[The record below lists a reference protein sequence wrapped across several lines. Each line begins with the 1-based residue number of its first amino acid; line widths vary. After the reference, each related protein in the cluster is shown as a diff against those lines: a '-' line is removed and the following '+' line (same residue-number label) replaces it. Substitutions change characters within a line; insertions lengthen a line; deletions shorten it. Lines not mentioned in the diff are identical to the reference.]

1 MKPYPDMN
9 KESNEH
15 LPSAKFPVPLLVL
28 METDSTNRHLTQLC
42 DEQGTDIPEFM
53 TVIAE
58 RQTAGKGQRGNSW
71 ESEDCKNITFSF
83 VLYPTFIEA
92 RQQFILSQI
101 ISLSI
106 KEELDEWAEGI
117 SIKWPNDIY
126 WNEKKI
132 CGILIENDLLGHHIG
147 RSISGIGVNINQEVF
162 RSDAPNPVSLKQIT
176 GEDHDRYLILAN
188 IMKRIKE
195 YYTLLRTDCS
205 GKTADFNVK
214 LALTTVHK
222 STNMVPLKD
231 SLVVTSIKNTNKCID
246 KNNYEVCSLYKLT
259 LSNTGSSFT
268 LNGYL
273 KTSSTTYT
281 TGNLKYQVYDTNYNA
296 VTDVLTPSL
305 TASQKVYFKKG
316 SNNISTTI
324 NSTNVEYY
332 LVMWITETNTMQT
345 ADYSKNYSGVVG
357 FEAISGDVL
366 EANLTT

>member
-1 MKPYPDMN
+1 MKQ
-9 KESNEH
+9 K
-15 LPSAKFPVPLLVL
+15 L
-28 METDSTNRHLTQLC
+28 
-42 DEQGTDIPEFM
+42 
-53 TVIAE
+53 
-58 RQTAGKGQRGNSW
+58 
-71 ESEDCKNITFSF
+71 FSSICF
-83 VLYPTFIEA
+83 VLAIVIVVTTSTTFA
-92 RQQFILSQI
+92 
-101 ISLSI
+101 
-106 KEELDEWAEGI
+106 
-117 SIKWPNDIY
+117 
-126 WNEKKI
+126 
-132 CGILIENDLLGHHIG
+132 
-147 RSISGIGVNINQEVF
+147 
-162 RSDAPNPVSLKQIT
+162 
-176 GEDHDRYLILAN
+176 YLIASSEN
-188 IMKRIKE
+188 
-195 YYTLLRTDCS
+195 TTDVS

-231 SLVVTSIKNTNKCID
+231 SLVVTSIKNTNKCIN

-316 SNNISTTI
+316 SNNIETTI

-366 EANLTT
+366 EADLTT